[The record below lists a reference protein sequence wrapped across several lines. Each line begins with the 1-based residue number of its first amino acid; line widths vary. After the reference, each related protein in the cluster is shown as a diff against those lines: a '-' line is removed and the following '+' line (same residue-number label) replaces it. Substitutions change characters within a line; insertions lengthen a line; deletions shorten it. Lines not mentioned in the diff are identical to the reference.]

1 MISLKSFS
9 LRDIFHFCFYICVLW
24 NDKFQGMGIG
34 GPNGQMSGPIGGMS
48 HLPPGNMMQS
58 YQGWGTP
65 PASTGYP
72 GF

>member
-1 MISLKSFS
+1 
-9 LRDIFHFCFYICVLW
+9 
-24 NDKFQGMGIG
+24 MGIG

-72 GF
+72 GKIFYLNK